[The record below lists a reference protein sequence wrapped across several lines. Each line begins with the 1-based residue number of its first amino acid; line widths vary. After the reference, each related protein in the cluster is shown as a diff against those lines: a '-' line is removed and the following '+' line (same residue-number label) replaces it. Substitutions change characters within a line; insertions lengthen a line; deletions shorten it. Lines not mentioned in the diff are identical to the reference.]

1 MFERILSR
9 SFYRRD
15 DSRTYWKRWILLL
28 IKKIKLNT
36 TQFKLLTMKKSTIP
50 TKRLTKKEMKEISGA
65 RPFCPLV
72 VSCFDPSTGQEMY
85 GVHGIQDGP
94 CC

>member
-1 MFERILSR
+1 
-9 SFYRRD
+9 
-15 DSRTYWKRWILLL
+15 
-28 IKKIKLNT
+28 
-36 TQFKLLTMKKSTIP
+36 MKKSTIP